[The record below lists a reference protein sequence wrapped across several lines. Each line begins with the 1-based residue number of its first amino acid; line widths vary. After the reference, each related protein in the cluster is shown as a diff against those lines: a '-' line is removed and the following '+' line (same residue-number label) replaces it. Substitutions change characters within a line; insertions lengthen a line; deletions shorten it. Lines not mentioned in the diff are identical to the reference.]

1 MNPRKNK
8 QFFKCIISRDTTAV
22 FTARSIS
29 SGRVFILTNFNL
41 GHLRNAMSIAHSNAR
56 KALSL
61 SHSLTHSHTHT
72 HTHTHTVLLGLLPQ
86 QKTTDS
92 FKFWTEVT
100 SVEYTWSLRHY
111 QRKESVGVKLGD
123 LGNHAM
129 SPLLRIDVPGMV
141 LSIH

>member
-1 MNPRKNK
+1 MYHFKRHDRGIHSAKYQFWTCLHFNK
-8 QFFKCIISRDTTAV
+8 LQ
-22 FTARSIS
+22 
-29 SGRVFILTNFNL
+29 SGPSAQRYVHRTFECPE
-41 GHLRNAMSIAHSNAR
+41 S
-56 KALSL
+56 ALSL